1 MDKAETKVHQ
11 CRDQE
16 SGSHETVDVAAVG
29 QETVCKLTYGISEE
43 KSGTDNTQFCFGEN
57 TFLHYRFL
65 HYIQAETAYIIHAVA
80 KRCRKKSRPL
90 QPLQAPLTG
99 GHRKVGTRFIGR
111 NLVEIYKMF
120 QHCILLLD
128 LSFASSIATIRR
140 MYSEER
146 RYSVATLR

>member
-43 KSGTDNTQFCFGEN
+43 KYGTDNTQFCFGEN

-80 KRCRKKSRPL
+80 KRCRKKVDHCSRF
-90 QPLQAPLTG
+90 
-99 GHRKVGTRFIGR
+99 K
-111 NLVEIYKMF
+111 
-120 QHCILLLD
+120 
-128 LSFASSIATIRR
+128 RR
-140 MYSEER
+140 
-146 RYSVATLR
+146 